1 MDFSHILP
9 DNFFQ
14 LFQSKHRD
22 LYIEALIRIYD
33 KYESASIL
41 GMNKVDAVDVTREL
55 LEERAEKLDNF
66 EAEEDDFASY
76 NDLANHFL
84 RRFEKCG
91 WIYIDVTNDY
101 IELLNFFDYSIS
113 MIVAFKEMK
122 VQSSYSLFSDNY
134 GEYDITGSQAVE
146 MPEQTFKG
154 YIYTIYSLLENST
167 DGDYGLLL
175 GQVYK
180 NTTAFVREIR
190 KVDSRVKMYIQE
202 IVEKEE
208 IKDIIELLA
217 AYKEEFIDRAYFK
230 LKTYDN
236 INKYRLSIVKKLEEM
251 QESSTVMNMIAN
263 DYLLLSNFDYSQAL
277 LRANKQINDCI
288 DIFNTLD
295 QMIDEIDNK
304 NRMYI
309 SQTIAKI
316 KYLLNEDVDVL
327 GQLTGILRY
336 YTEGVQ
342 RGKESSSYD
351 KISKLFD
358 LNTVKALNQKS
369 LTIIRGTYD
378 RSDQNKLIIDT
389 FDIESLSKEFF
400 NSFSQLYTEREIT
413 NFLDDEIDPGQTVTA
428 NNFIK
433 YDATFDDILKLL
445 YIVVYASGSDEFI
458 VRPLNEY
465 VDSEKFEVKNF
476 TITRR
481 S

>member
-1 MDFSHILP
+1 
-9 DNFFQ
+9 
-14 LFQSKHRD
+14 
-22 LYIEALIRIYD
+22 
-33 KYESASIL
+33 
-41 GMNKVDAVDVTREL
+41 
-55 LEERAEKLDNF
+55 
-66 EAEEDDFASY
+66 
-76 NDLANHFL
+76 
-84 RRFEKCG
+84 
-91 WIYIDVTNDY
+91 
-101 IELLNFFDYSIS
+101 
-113 MIVAFKEMK
+113 
-122 VQSSYSLFSDNY
+122 
-134 GEYDITGSQAVE
+134 
-146 MPEQTFKG
+146 
-154 YIYTIYSLLENST
+154 
-167 DGDYGLLL
+167 
-175 GQVYK
+175 
-180 NTTAFVREIR
+180 
-190 KVDSRVKMYIQE
+190 
-202 IVEKEE
+202 
-208 IKDIIELLA
+208 
-217 AYKEEFIDRAYFK
+217 
-230 LKTYDN
+230 
-236 INKYRLSIVKKLEEM
+236 
-251 QESSTVMNMIAN
+251 
-263 DYLLLSNFDYSQAL
+263 
-277 LRANKQINDCI
+277 
-288 DIFNTLD
+288 
-295 QMIDEIDNK
+295 MIDEIDNK